1 MKVTHNDMVN
11 VHRMP
16 GSLLETSVHLI
27 FGYIVRRTGWREEK
41 FYMFATNASF
51 KLISFL

>member
-41 FYMFATNASF
+41 FYILATNGNF
-51 KLISFL
+51 NLIILL